1 VEWVKTFKSLSDVSA
16 YTGGRMATTTS
27 PAVPEATINNLM
39 IYPNPVLNNRFYIKL
54 DNALLNEAVQVK
66 LFNMYGKLVFRKQFA
81 GRAGALEISLDK
93 ELANGVYMMQL
104 NDRQPVKLLINK

>member
-16 YTGGRMATTTS
+16 YTGGRMSANTNPS
-27 PAVPEATINNLM
+27 VPEATVNNLM

-66 LFNMYGKLVFRKQFA
+66 LFDMYGKLVFQKQFT
-81 GRAGALEISLDK
+81 GRAGVLEIRLDK
-93 ELANGVYMMQL
+93 PFATGLYMIQL
-104 NDRQPVKLLINK
+104 NERQPVKLLINK